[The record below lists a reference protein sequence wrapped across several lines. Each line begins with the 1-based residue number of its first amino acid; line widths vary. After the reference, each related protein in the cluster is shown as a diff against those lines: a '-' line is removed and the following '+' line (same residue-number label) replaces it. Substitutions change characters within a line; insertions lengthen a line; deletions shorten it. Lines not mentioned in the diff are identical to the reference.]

1 VKNKP
6 AKKFDPV
13 IIIGYIVV
21 VLIHLIGYLVTRT
34 TPDMSPVEV
43 NRMAMIK
50 VVSGILGIISI
61 VVIYIVTVIRTK
73 KQYEC
78 PSCGT
83 KAQSANGK
91 NCDTCGASLVNS

>member
-1 VKNKP
+1 MKNKP

-34 TPDMSPVEV
+34 TPDMSPMEV

-61 VVIYIVTVIRTK
+61 VVIYIVTVVRTK

-83 KAQSANGK
+83 KAQSADGK
-91 NCDTCGASLVNS
+91 KCDTCGASLVNS

>member
-1 VKNKP
+1 MKNKP
-6 AKKFDPV
+6 AKKFDRV

-34 TPDMSPVEV
+34 TPDMSPLELD
-43 NRMAMIK
+43 RMAVIK
-50 VVSGILGIISI
+50 VVSGILGIVSI
-61 VVIYIVTVIRTK
+61 AAMYIITVVRTK
-73 KQYEC
+73 KQQYEC

-91 NCDTCGASLVNS
+91 NCDVCGAPLVN